1 MKLPFIS
8 NIGNFFPKFQPKAEK
23 QAIPRSRPFRAVQI
37 EVTSRCST
45 GCVFCPHDALS
56 DRWVEGD
63 ISLRMY
69 SECIVPHLDL
79 FELVYLQGW
88 GEPMLHPDLWDML
101 SMAQE
106 KGCHTGFTTNGT
118 WLENEQNNRLLDMG
132 VDLISVSFAGTAAL
146 VHESLRTNSKFPA
159 LCHNFESLANLKKQR
174 GMEKP
179 WLELHFLMTRANLD
193 EFPSLVELAASLGA
207 DEVVATNL
215 TYSPSLTL
223 DGQHIFGEQPLAED
237 IEIINQARQ
246 AAERLDIPLR
256 VYPIQAEPQTLVCDA
271 DPVNSVYINH
281 KGDVTPCVYLGLTVQ
296 GQIPRFYQ
304 GEAHPFD
311 TISFGNVC
319 TGGFAQGLQSM
330 EREAFTSAFKGR
342 NVGSSPLAMFTYLS
356 TQSEEGELS
365 PPPAPCQHCYKMLG
379 V

>member
-1 MKLPFIS
+1 MKLPLLS
-8 NIGNFFPKFQPKAEK
+8 NISNFFPKLRPKSEK
-23 QAIPRSRPFRAVQI
+23 LPISASRPFRVVQI

-63 ISLRMY
+63 IPLSMY

-106 KGCHTGFTTNGT
+106 KGCRTGFTTNGT
-118 WLENEQNNRLLDMG
+118 WLEDEQNKRLLDMG
-132 VDLISVSFAGTAAL
+132 VDLISVSFAGTVAS
-146 VHESLRTNSKFPA
+146 VHESLRTNSKFPM
-159 LCHNFESLANLKKQR
+159 LCQNFESLANLKKQR
-174 GMEKP
+174 GVNKL
-179 WLELHFLMTRANLD
+179 WLELHFLMT
-193 EFPSLVELAASLGA
+193 
-207 DEVVATNL
+207 NL
-215 TYSPSLTL
+215 TYSPSLAL
-223 DGQHIFGEQPLAED
+223 DSQHVFGKQPLPED
-237 IEIINQARQ
+237 VEMISQAKQ
-246 AAERLDIPLR
+246 TAERLNIPLR
-256 VYPIQAEPQTLVCDA
+256 VYPLQAEPQTLVCDA
-271 DPVNSVYINH
+271 DPVNAVYINH

-319 TGGFAQGLQSM
+319 TGGFAQALQSN

-342 NVGSSPLAMFTYLS
+342 NVGNNPLAMFTYLS
-356 TQSEEGELS
+356 AQSEAGELS